1 MNRAESPIRREQ
13 DLYFE
18 LLDFIQRPD
27 DLRRGGGPDVGDHVD
42 VWGPVANWI
51 CQAVS
56 GKKDYDEESAVSGQ
70 FVAEVGDEGDGVDGL
85 SNRS

>member
-51 CQAVS
+51 CQVVIV
-56 GKKDYDEESAVSGQ
+56 ERRTMT
-70 FVAEVGDEGDGVDGL
+70 
-85 SNRS
+85 RSQPYRGNSWPR